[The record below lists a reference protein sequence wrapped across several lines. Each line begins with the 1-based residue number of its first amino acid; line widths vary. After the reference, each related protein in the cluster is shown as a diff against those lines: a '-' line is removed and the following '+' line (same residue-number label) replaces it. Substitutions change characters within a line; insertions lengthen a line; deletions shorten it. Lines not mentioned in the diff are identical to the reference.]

1 VEAIATKAP
10 ALANI
15 LIQNPLSKSLLRSLF
30 GIVSTPRFSESLRKG
45 LAHRNAILL
54 DIDKLPARESL
65 NANQVILLPDSFNA
79 SYSAEVLLAAF
90 DILRKLGYEVLV
102 APLLRNGKALQV
114 KGFRDRFKRQA
125 SQQVEQMKRLAAT
138 GLPLISTEVVTRL
151 MHEKEY
157 VDVLGNTADYRIW
170 SIENWLVTQIEQD
183 KLEIALDKGRIV
195 KDKYLLLPHCMEQTA
210 DRQSA
215 QDWKLLFE
223 KLGLSMTT
231 KAAGCC
237 GMAGLF
243 GHERENQKLSDDIF
257 KLNWQGIANAS
268 SATILASGFSCRC
281 QLHKHGLSVEHPL
294 SILSKII

>member
-1 VEAIATKAP
+1 
-10 ALANI
+10 
-15 LIQNPLSKSLLRSLF
+15 LRSLF
-30 GIVSTPRFSESLRKG
+30 GIVSTPRFSESLRKE

-54 DIDKLPARESL
+54 DLDKLPGKESVG
-65 NANQVILLPDSFNA
+65 ANQVILLPDSFNA

-90 DILRKLGYEVLV
+90 DILQKFGYEVLV

-125 SQQVEQMKRLAAT
+125 SQQVEQMKRLSST

-157 VDVLGNTADYRIW
+157 RDVLQQSPDYRVW
-170 SIENWLVTQIEQD
+170 SIENWLVTRIEQD
-183 KLEIALDKGRIV
+183 KLEIALDKDRTA
-195 KDKYLLLPHCMEQTA
+195 KHKYLLLPHCMEQTA

-215 QDWKLLFE
+215 QDWIFLFE

-257 KLNWQGIANAS
+257 KLNWQGIAETS

-281 QLHKHGLSVEHPL
+281 QLHRHGISVEHPL
-294 SILSKII
+294 SILSKMI

>member
-1 VEAIATKAP
+1 M
-10 ALANI
+10 
-15 LIQNPLSKSLLRSLF
+15 RSLF
-30 GIVSTPRFSESLRKG
+30 GIVSTPRFSESLQKG
-45 LAHRNAILL
+45 LANRNAILL
-54 DIDKLPARESL
+54 NIDKLPARESL
-65 NANQVILLPDSFNA
+65 NPNQVMLLPDSFNA
-79 SYSAEVLLAAF
+79 SYSAGVLLAAF
-90 DILRKLGYEVLV
+90 DILQKLGYEVLV

-114 KGFRDRFKRQA
+114 KGFRDRFKHQA
-125 SQQVEQMKRLAAT
+125 SRQVEQMKCLAAT

-157 VDVLGNTADYRIW
+157 VDVLGNTPDYRIW

-183 KLEIALDKGRIV
+183 KLEIALDKNRTV
-195 KDKYLLLPHCMEQTA
+195 KHKYLLLPHCMEQTA

-243 GHERENQKLSDDIF
+243 GHERENLNTYYREANEKTSEPDIR
-257 KLNWQGIANAS
+257 N
-268 SATILASGFSCRC
+268 RC
-281 QLHKHGLSVEHPL
+281 ALRMGLYRPDTTR
-294 SILSKII
+294 